1 MTTPWTTSHQI
12 KNFGKSFL
20 DHPYYILSV
29 SDICPRAEKIFF
41 KEIHQFYTLPWG
53 GGHEIYNSVPDSCY
67 KPNSLKMSPSFEQ
80 T

>member
-41 KEIHQFYTLPWG
+41 KEIHQFYTL
-53 GGHEIYNSVPDSCY
+53 Y
-67 KPNSLKMSPSFEQ
+67 LKIILGAGVTKFTILYPTAATNQ
-80 T
+80 TH